1 MVELFQ
7 NIGVQRKKELAFWVS
22 QAFAAPSGYEGAQ
35 MLIKLRSTAT
45 EEEKEFIDF
54 AFEVEMEK
62 QRESEHYSN

>member
-35 MLIKLRSTAT
+35 ILIKLRSNAT
-45 EEEKEFIDF
+45 EEKEFIDF

-62 QRESEHYSN
+62 QRETEHYSN